1 MRTSTIG
8 SMLEKVGRSMRG
20 GSRPAG
26 RRRGGGYAAGGTA
39 RRGGGL
45 MSKARR
51 LLR

>member
-8 SMLEKVGRSMRG
+8 TVLEKVGRSMRG
-20 GSRPAG
+20 GTASTG
-26 RRRGGGYAAGGTA
+26 RRGGAGYARRGTT

-45 MSKARR
+45 MSMARR